1 MQCFSGMSDERK
13 GRCFLH
19 EYRKDPSEDCGRDF
33 IYTFDAI
40 GTKWEIETTKP
51 LESRLQERIHKR
63 IEHFDVTYSRFRS
76 DSLVSR
82 IAAAPDG
89 GSFEFP
95 PDSIALFSL
104 YDRLYALSE
113 GAVDPLVGRDLELL
127 GYDQKYSFKQTTHLE
142 KIKAEPEKRASWPK
156 DIVREGTLLI
166 THRPLLIDVG
176 AAGKGY
182 LVDIVSG
189 MLKEAGFTD
198 FIVDGSGD
206 LVHSGEPAVLIGL
219 EHPFDPQ
226 LVMGV
231 ANLKNSALCASA
243 VNRRTWGEGL
253 HHVLNA
259 QTRVPVQDVVATWAI
274 AADALTA
281 DGLATALFF
290 TSGKQLAKEF
300 RFSFVRM
307 FRDGRAEYSRNFDG
321 ELFS

>member
-1 MQCFSGMSDERK
+1 
-13 GRCFLH
+13 LN
-19 EYRKDPSEDCGRDF
+19 
-33 IYTFDAI
+33 FDY
-40 GTKWEIETTKP
+40 
-51 LESRLQERIHKR
+51 
-63 IEHFDVTYSRFRS
+63 TYSRFRP
-76 DSLVSR
+76 DSLVSQ

-89 GSFEFP
+89 GRFEFP
-95 PDSIALFSL
+95 PDSIALFAL
-104 YDRLYALSE
+104 YDQLYALTE

-127 GYDQKYSFKQTTHLE
+127 GYDRKYSFKQTANLE
-142 KIKAEPEKRASWPK
+142 QIKDEPKKLVSWPK

-176 AAGKGY
+176 AAAKGY

-189 MLKEAGFTD
+189 ILREAGFTD

-219 EHPFDPQ
+219 EHPFDPH

-243 VNRRTWGEGL
+243 ITRRAWGEGL

-259 QTRVPVQDVVATWAI
+259 QTGVPVQDVVATWAI
-274 AADALTA
+274 AADAMTA

-290 TSGKQLAKEF
+290 TSGKQLAEKF
-300 RFSFVRM
+300 QFSFVRM
-307 FRDGRAEYSRNFDG
+307 FRDGRAEYSQNFDG
-321 ELFS
+321 EIFS

>member
-1 MQCFSGMSDERK
+1 MKKFQKDILEGNSGK
-13 GRCFLH
+13 
-19 EYRKDPSEDCGRDF
+19 F
-33 IYTFDAI
+33 IYKFDAI
-40 GTKWEIETTKP
+40 GTKWEIETNEP
-51 LESRLQERIHKR
+51 LESGLQERIHKR
-63 IEHFDVTYSRFRS
+63 IEQFDYTYSRFRS
-76 DSLVSR
+76 DSLVAQ
-82 IAAAPDG
+82 IAAAPHG
-89 GSFEFP
+89 GRFDFP
-95 PDSIALFSL
+95 TDSIALFAL
-104 YDRLYALSE
+104 YDQLYALTE

-127 GYDQKYSFKQTTHLE
+127 GYDWKYSFQQTANLE
-142 KIKAEPEKRASWPK
+142 QMKAEPDKLPIWSK
-156 DIVREGTLLI
+156 DIVRQGTWLI

-189 MLKEAGFTD
+189 ILREAGFTD

-206 LVHSGEPAVLIGL
+206 LVHSGESAVPVGL

-243 VNRRTWGEGL
+243 INRRAWGEGL

-259 QTRVPVQDVVATWAI
+259 QTGVPVQDVVATWAI
-274 AADALTA
+274 AADAMTA

-290 TSGKQLAKEF
+290 TSGKQLAEKF

-321 ELFS
+321 EIFS